1 MSMQP
6 GSEPP
11 PASPP
16 AAPVDERQRVG
27 FRLIIGYKFLKAA
40 FMLAVALWLT
50 VSPGSAYRTLE
61 LLAREL
67 TEGGLAFARAGRWIQ
82 EHLSNSIIIR
92 GAILA
97 WLDGA
102 TSALEG
108 GLLLSGKSW
117 AQWVVI
123 LGLAALLPFEVL
135 SIAHHPAVGKFVVL
149 GANLLIVGYLARE
162 QLRKARAHLQHSH

>member
-11 PASPP
+11 R
-16 AAPVDERQRVG
+16 APVDERQRVG

-50 VSPGSAYRTLE
+50 LSPGSAYRTLE

-97 WLDGA
+97 WLDSA
-102 TSALEG
+102 TSALEA

-123 LGLAALLPFEVL
+123 VGLAALLPFEVR
-135 SIAHHPAVGKFVVL
+135 SIMYRPSIVKFAVL
-149 GANLLIVGYLARE
+149 GANLLIVAYLARE
-162 QLRKARAHLQHSH
+162 QLRKARTHLQHTH

>member
-27 FRLIIGYKFLKAA
+27 FRLIISYKFVKAA

-50 VSPGSAYRTLE
+50 ISPGMAYRTLE
-61 LLAREL
+61 SFAREL

-82 EHLSNSIIIR
+82 DHLSHSIIIR

-97 WLDGA
+97 WLDSA

-108 GLLLSGKSW
+108 GLLLSGKTW

-123 LGLAALLPFEVL
+123 VGLAALLPFEVI
-135 SIAHHPAVGKFVVL
+135 SIIHHPAIGKFVVL
-149 GANLLIVGYLARE
+149 GANVLIVGYLARE
-162 QLRKARAHLQHSH
+162 QLRKARAHLRHSH